1 MALATQCPHCQTT
14 FRVAQDQLKL
24 RAGLVRCGHCKEIFN
39 GIEHLLPPT
48 EAAHPAAPMPARPV
62 ASAVIADASIQQA
75 VEYLPATAA
84 AAPSAPV
91 SQSADDPTATG
102 PADAPRKEPPQVTS
116 ADFDI
121 PTFESEESD
130 VDETSSPAEPA
141 PHEDPLQRMTLMDFT
156 QELPDSIEPSKEQ
169 LGGRELSN
177 AEENGAVFD
186 AGQRDELDQAIEDL
200 QRKPWRRKKKT
211 TKVARVA
218 QIDPLDDVDAE
229 EDEPGFLKRGRR
241 DQRFGRK
248 LRILFGLGS
257 VLLLITA
264 LAQGAYLFRNQIA
277 GAFPQTK
284 PLLTQMC
291 DAVGC
296 HIDLPAQIA
305 SVSIE
310 SSELQTLASAKDRF
324 VLTTLLRNYS
334 NTAQEWPYIELTLN
348 DGNEKPL
355 LRRVFKP
362 ADYVSGPADMRTG
375 FAADS
380 ERTVKLSFELSQVQA
395 SGYRVYLFY
404 P

>member
-48 EAAHPAAPMPARPV
+48 ETTHPAAPVPARPV
-62 ASAVIADASIQQA
+62 ASAVIADASVQQA
-75 VEYLPATAA
+75 AENFS
-84 AAPSAPV
+84 AAPSAPIP
-91 SQSADDPTATG
+91 QSADDPTAVG
-102 PADAPRKEPPQVTS
+102 PADAPREEPHRVTS

-169 LGGRELSN
+169 LAGRELSN
-177 AEENGAVFD
+177 AEENGAIFD

-200 QRKPWRRKKKT
+200 QRKPWRSKKKT
-211 TKVARVA
+211 TKVARIA

-241 DQRFGRK
+241 DLRFGRK

-257 VLLLITA
+257 FLLLITA

-277 GAFPQTK
+277 GAVPQTK
-284 PLLTQMC
+284 PLLAQMC
-291 DAVGC
+291 NAVGC
-296 HIDLPAQIA
+296 HIDLPTQIA

>member
-48 EAAHPAAPMPARPV
+48 ETAHAAAPVPARPV
-62 ASAVIADASIQQA
+62 ASAVIAGAYVQQA
-75 VEYLPATAA
+75 VENLPAT

-91 SQSADDPTATG
+91 SQSADDPTAAG
-102 PADAPRKEPPQVTS
+102 PADAPREEPPRVTS

-169 LGGRELSN
+169 LAGRELSN

-211 TKVARVA
+211 KKVARVA

-248 LRILFGLGS
+248 LRIVFGLGS
-257 VLLLITA
+257 FLLLITA

-284 PLLTQMC
+284 PLLAQMC

-362 ADYVSGPADMRTG
+362 GDYVSGPADMRTG